1 MSKTIPRVSNFL
13 SRRLC
18 QITFFFLMVLQIQ
31 SQSSFAVSSIPV
43 GKGSP
48 APSASQAADG
58 DLYIDVGRAGARKFK
73 LAIPVFGVD
82 PGTAVNDTDREF
94 AADKLSDIFSFVGS
108 FDFIP
113 AANFVAKGNI
123 ASRAMQY
130 DEWTPIQAEGVI
142 LGKFIPS
149 TANGKYSLEM
159 RFFDVKRRKQLHGVR
174 YSDFEVSELDKAL
187 RRFADKC
194 IEKLTGEKGI
204 FSTKLAFAGSRKAG
218 EPRQIFISSLD
229 GSGLRQI
236 TNNGSINMSPSW
248 APDGSKLTYTSFRD
262 GKADI
267 FVYNMLTQKTSKL
280 TSGFGNN
287 SGANWHP
294 DGQKIA
300 FSGSHSGLTS
310 IFTVNSVD
318 GGDRKAFISGSGLEV
333 EPAYS
338 PDGSRVAFVSGRFG
352 NPHLFIR
359 DLRLNSDTRIT
370 FAGWYNSSPSWRRD
384 GRKLAFAGYD
394 REIDRYDIFIVN
406 PDGRQME
413 RLTLDQG
420 DNEKPSWSPDGR
432 FIVFQSNR
440 SLKGRG
446 KANTYKLYVMNRDG
460 GNVRSLS
467 IPLHDVVMP
476 VWSPYLENID

>member
-1 MSKTIPRVSNFL
+1 MMNQVSFGLCGSRSKMIFRFL
-13 SRRLC
+13 SAVIYLLC
-18 QITFFFLMVLQIQ
+18 
-31 SQSSFAVSSIPV
+31 SSAAFA
-43 GKGSP
+43 
-48 APSASQAADG
+48 APSAGGAAQPATAPTMQAGDG
-58 DLYIDVGRAGARKFK
+58 ELFIDVGRAGARKFK
-73 LAIPVFGVD
+73 MAIPLFGVE
-82 PGTAVNDTDREF
+82 PGTAVTDADREF
-94 AADKLSDIFSFVGS
+94 AANKLSDIFSFMGT
-108 FDFIP
+108 FDFVP
-113 AANFVAKGNI
+113 AASFIAKGNI
-123 ASRAMQY
+123 AAKPIQY
-130 DEWTPIQAEGVI
+130 DEWTPLQTEGVI
-142 LGKFIPS
+142 LGKFVPS
-149 TANGKYSLEM
+149 NSVGKFTLEM
-159 RFFDVKRRKQLHGVR
+159 RFFDVKRRKQIHGVR
-174 YSDFEVSELDKAL
+174 YSDFEVGDLDRAL

-194 IEKLTGEKGI
+194 VEKLTGEKGI
-204 FSTKLAFAGSRKAG
+204 FSTKLAFAGSRKSG
-218 EPRQIFISSLD
+218 EARQIFIANLD
-229 GSGLRQI
+229 GTGLRQI

-248 APDGSKLTYTSFRD
+248 SPDGAKLTYTSFRD

-280 TSGFGNN
+280 TAGFGNN

-294 DGQKIA
+294 DGRKIA

-310 IFTVNSVD
+310 IFTVNSMD
-318 GGDRKAFISGSGLEV
+318 GSDRKTFISGSGLEV

-338 PDGSRVAFVSGRFG
+338 PDGAKVAFVSGRFG

-359 DLRLNSDTRIT
+359 DLRADSDTRIT

-394 REIDRYDIFIVN
+394 RDIDRYDIFIVN

-440 SLKGRG
+440 LQKGRG
-446 KANTYKLYVMNRDG
+446 KANTYKLYVMNKDG
-460 GNVRSLS
+460 GNVRALS

-476 VWSPYLENID
+476 VWSPFLDSVD

>member
-1 MSKTIPRVSNFL
+1 MTQRQFRWVYVFI
-13 SRRLC
+13 
-18 QITFFFLMVLQIQ
+18 
-31 SQSSFAVSSIPV
+31 SFAVAVFYPAQLWSATPT
-43 GKGSP
+43 KP
-48 APSASQAADG
+48 APAAPVAPTAQSADG
-58 DLYIDVGRAGARKFK
+58 ELFIDVGRAGTRKFK
-73 LAIPVFGVD
+73 MAIPMFGLE
-82 PGTAVNDTDREF
+82 PGTAVTDADREF
-94 AADKLSDIFSFVGS
+94 ASTKLADIFSFTGS
-108 FDFIP
+108 FEFIP
-113 AANFVAKGNI
+113 SSSFIAKGNI
-123 ASRAMQY
+123 SSKPIQF
-130 DEWTPIQAEGVI
+130 DEWTPLQTEGVI
-142 LGKFIPS
+142 LGKFVPS
-149 TANGKYSLEM
+149 NAIGKFTLEM
-159 RFFDVKRRKQLHGVR
+159 RFFDVKRRKQIHGVR
-174 YSDFEVSELDKAL
+174 YSDFEVGDLDRAL

-204 FSTKLAFAGSRKAG
+204 FSTKIAFAGTRKSG
-218 EPRQIFISSLD
+218 EPRQIFIANLD

-248 APDGSKLTYTSFRD
+248 SPDGTKLTYTSFRD

-280 TSGFGNN
+280 TAGFGNN

-294 DGQKIA
+294 DGRKIA

-310 IFTVNSVD
+310 IFTVNSFD
-318 GGDRKAFISGSGLEV
+318 GSDRKTFISGSGLEV

-338 PDGSRVAFVSGRFG
+338 PDGYKVAFVSGRFG

-359 DLRLNSDTRIT
+359 DLRADADTRIT

-394 REIDRYDIFIVN
+394 RDIDRYDIFIVN

-432 FIVFQSNR
+432 FIAFQSNR
-440 SLKGRG
+440 LPKGRG
-446 KANTYKLYVMNRDG
+446 KANNYKLYVMSRDG
-460 GNVRSLS
+460 SNVRALN
-467 IPLHDVVMP
+467 IPLHEVVMP
-476 VWSPYLENID
+476 AWSPFLDSVD

>member
-1 MSKTIPRVSNFL
+1 MIVNSSKKFGFSFK
-13 SRRLC
+13 
-18 QITFFFLMVLQIQ
+18 TFWFIALGLFMFSMQPSLHASPAQATPAAAA
-31 SQSSFAVSSIPV
+31 QSS
-43 GKGSP
+43 
-48 APSASQAADG
+48 DG
-58 DLYIDVGRAGARKFK
+58 ELFIDVGRAGARKFK
-73 LAIPVFGVD
+73 MAIPMFGVE
-82 PGTAVNDTDREF
+82 PGSSVSEADREF
-94 AADKLSDIFSFVGS
+94 AANKLADIFSFMGS
-108 FDFIP
+108 FDFVP
-113 AANFVAKGNI
+113 AASFLAKGNI
-123 ASRAMQY
+123 AIK
-130 DEWTPIQAEGVI
+130 PIQYEEWAPLQTEGVI
-142 LGKFIPS
+142 LGKFVPS
-149 TANGKYSLEM
+149 TAIGKYTLEM
-159 RFFDVKRRKQLHGVR
+159 RFFDVKRRRQLHGVR
-174 YSDFEVSELDKAL
+174 YSDFEVSDLDRAL

-194 IEKLTGEKGI
+194 IEKLTGDKGI
-204 FSTKLAFAGSRKAG
+204 FSTKLAFAGTRKSG
-218 EPRQIFISSLD
+218 EPRQIFVANLD
-229 GSGLRQI
+229 GSGLRQV

-248 APDGSKLTYTSFRD
+248 SPDGTKLTYTSFRD

-280 TSGFGNN
+280 TAGFGNN

-294 DGQKIA
+294 DGRKIA

-310 IFTVNSVD
+310 IFTVNSLD
-318 GGDRKAFISGSGLEV
+318 GSDRKTFISGSGLEV

-338 PDGSRVAFVSGRFG
+338 PDGGKVAFVSGRFG

-359 DLRLNSDTRIT
+359 DLRVDSDTRIT

-394 REIDRYDIFIVN
+394 RDIDRYDIFTVN

-440 SLKGRG
+440 LLKGRG
-446 KANTYKLYVMNRDG
+446 KANTYKLYVMSRDG
-460 GNVRSLS
+460 TNVRPLS

-476 VWSPYLENID
+476 VWSPFLDSVD